1 VHKIAHIIMK
11 NSVMISKFTISGTEF
26 ISEVIA
32 SFRLLFLEISLNGLR
47 ILSKRRAFRN
57 EISYYE
63 KAIKYVPTVFY
74 IGTTATSYEAQS
86 SNLRAH
92 FDNEDSSHNV
102 VTVFKEYDFSAFRVV
117 KRCVNC

>member
-1 VHKIAHIIMK
+1 MHKIAHIIMK

-63 KAIKYVPTVFY
+63 KAILN
-74 IGTTATSYEAQS
+74 IAEATIKKS
-86 SNLRAH
+86 SM
-92 FDNEDSSHNV
+92 FQP
-102 VTVFKEYDFSAFRVV
+102 FFI
-117 KRCVNC
+117 